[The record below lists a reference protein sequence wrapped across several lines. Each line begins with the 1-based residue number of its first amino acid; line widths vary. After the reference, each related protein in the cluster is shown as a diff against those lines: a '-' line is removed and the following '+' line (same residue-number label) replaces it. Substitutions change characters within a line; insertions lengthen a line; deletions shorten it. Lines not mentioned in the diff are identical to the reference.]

1 MDKLTICD
9 VYSCVY
15 AVRKR
20 IPKDRWMEIRTI
32 ECYVE
37 IGKITPIDAI
47 CRIMEIAK
55 QNDIT

>member
-55 QNDIT
+55 